1 MKSYIHHGTAS
12 SPEIFLSPDE
22 NTFVISGRSAP
33 EDVRGIYYPVIEWI
47 DEFVTIVTVKN
58 QYTEVNPLLFKF
70 DFEYFN
76 SSSAKFLYD
85 IIHRLK
91 DLQSIGVSVV
101 VKWYYEDGDIDLRDA
116 GEDLSILLDIPF
128 TYCPKPP
135 RAQ

>member
-12 SPEIFLSPDE
+12 SPEICLIPDE
-22 NTFVISGRSAP
+22 NIFVISGRSAP

-47 DEFVTIVTVKN
+47 DEFVTIVTVNN

-101 VKWYYEDGDIDLRDA
+101 VKWYHEEGDIDLLEA
-116 GEDLSILLDIPF
+116 GEDLSILLDLPF
-128 TYCPKPP
+128 TYCPKP
-135 RAQ
+135 ATKQ

>member
-22 NTFVISGRSAP
+22 NRFVISGRSAP

-91 DLQSIGVSVV
+91 DLQSIGVPVV
-101 VKWYYEDGDIDLRDA
+101 VKWYYEDGDIDLHDA

-128 TYCPKPP
+128 TYCPKPA
-135 RAQ
+135 RKQ